1 MAKEKI
7 DTEVYIK
14 NMMTSP
20 RVVGLRA
27 RTKRCCCKYCGGR
40 LRLKQIVY
48 NDTIEP
54 RIEIFCENC
63 QRIEYGVE
71 PEIYELAKYYV
82 EQMNCDFFPEL
93 DSSESKDRMNVGK
106 VCEIIFWAMNN
117 LNMVDMEGFKYP
129 VEMDK
134 KMVGE
139 SIIYDLDDDDDD
151 TLEEVSDLIRIREG
165 ELRG

>member
-1 MAKEKI
+1 MVKDKI
-7 DTEVYIK
+7 DQEVYIK
-14 NMMTSP
+14 NLMTTP
-20 RVVGLRA
+20 RVVGLRT
-27 RTKRCCCKYCGGR
+27 RTKRCRCKYCGGR

-54 RIEIFCENC
+54 RIEIFCDDC

-71 PEIYELAKYYV
+71 PEIYALAKYYV
-82 EQMNCDFFPEL
+82 ERMNCDFFPEL
-93 DSSESKDRMNVGK
+93 DDSDSKDRMNVGK

-117 LNMVDMEGFKYP
+117 LSLVDMEGFKYP

-134 KMVGE
+134 KMIGE
-139 SIIYDLDDDDDD
+139 SIIYDLDDEDDD
-151 TLEEVSDLIRIREG
+151 TLEEVSDLVRLREG